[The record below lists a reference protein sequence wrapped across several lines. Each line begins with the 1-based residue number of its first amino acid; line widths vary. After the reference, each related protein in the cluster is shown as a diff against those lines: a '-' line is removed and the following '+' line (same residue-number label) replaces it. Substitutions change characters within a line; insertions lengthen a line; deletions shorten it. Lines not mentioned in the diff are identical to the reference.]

1 MCHNTP
7 HTTVSNLRTGAVLA
21 VSCPQWDSHGVD
33 RPIKKLTCSFQHDEL
48 CFLRRSPM
56 AEEEQE
62 AQAERELASGIL
74 ASVNKKTDTV
84 YEIVKTA
91 IDNFYGLSTPCLYS
105 AKSF

>member
-1 MCHNTP
+1 
-7 HTTVSNLRTGAVLA
+7 
-21 VSCPQWDSHGVD
+21 
-33 RPIKKLTCSFQHDEL
+33 
-48 CFLRRSPM
+48 M